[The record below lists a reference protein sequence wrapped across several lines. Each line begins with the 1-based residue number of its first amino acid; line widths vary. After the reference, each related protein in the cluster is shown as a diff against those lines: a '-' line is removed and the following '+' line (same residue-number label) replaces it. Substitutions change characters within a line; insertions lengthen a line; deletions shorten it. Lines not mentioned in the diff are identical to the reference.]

1 MSDIRITKVSAIETA
16 PQKGSN
22 LIVVRIDTNQPGLYG
37 YGCATFT
44 QRHKAVVTAIEE
56 YMDQLLVG
64 RDALAIN
71 DAWSVMMNSSYW
83 RNGPVLN
90 NAISGCDMAL
100 WDIAGKAAGL
110 PVWQL
115 WGGKVREAVPVYRHA
130 GGNDLGRL
138 DEMIAAYLEEGYQ
151 YVRLQAGGYG
161 GAESFLK
168 TPKGSKDG
176 AYFDSKKYMRKIP
189 EMFEHVRVKFGEEIE
204 LFHDIHERLNPI
216 DSLWVA
222 RRIEDYRPFFLE
234 DAFAPEDGYWFK
246 QLRECC
252 ATPLAMGELF
262 NNPMEWKPLV
272 ENRWIDYIRCHVSQI
287 GGVTPARKLADYC
300 EPFGV
305 KTAWHGPGDVSPIGH
320 MANVHLDLTTTNFG
334 IQEWCG
340 MEQDERVREVFEGC
354 AEAHDGFVWA
364 NDKPGWGMEVN
375 LEAAKKYPCD
385 SAQPHWLLARLP
397 DGTSVKA

>member
-1 MSDIRITKVSAIETA
+1 MSEIRITKVSAIETR
-16 PQKGSN
+16 PQGSN

-37 YGCATFT
+37 YGCATYT

-71 DAWSVMMNSSYW
+71 DNWSVMMNSSYW

-100 WDIAGKAAGL
+100 WDIAGKVMNQ

-115 WGGKVREAVPVYRHA
+115 WGGKVREAVPVYRHSDGLDFA
-130 GGNDLGRL
+130 RL
-138 DEMIAAYLEEGYQ
+138 DEVISRYLEEGYQ
-151 YVRLQAGGYG
+151 YIRIQHGGYG
-161 GAESFLK
+161 GKQAFLK
-168 TPKGSKDG
+168 TPEGSTHG
-176 AYFDSKKYMRKIP
+176 AYFDSKKYLRSVP
-189 EMFEHVRVKFGEEIE
+189 ALFEHVRERFGNEIE
-204 LFHDIHERLNPI
+204 ILHDVHERLSPI
-216 DSLWVA
+216 DAVWLA
-222 RRIEDYRPFFLE
+222 KQLEPYRPFFLE
-234 DAFAPEDGYWFK
+234 DALAPEDGLWFK
-246 QLRECC
+246 TLREAA

-262 NNPMEWKPLV
+262 NNPMEWQPLI
-272 ENRWIDYIRCHVSQI
+272 ENRWIDFIRCHISQI
-287 GGVTPARKLADYC
+287 GGVTPARKLAAYC

-340 MEQDERVREVFEGC
+340 METDPRVQEVFQGC
-354 AEAHDGFVWA
+354 AEIHDGFAWA
-364 NDKPGWGMEVN
+364 NDRPGWGIEID
-375 LEAAKKYPCD
+375 LEAAKKYACD
-385 SAQPHWLLARLP
+385 ASQPEWLLARLP